1 MKADVSRPGN
11 CDVSQSGRRD
21 NYASCVIAVSE
32 FVAELKQA
40 VDQLQPDVQAFEA
53 HAERGGPSVELVHV
67 RFRESSGRV
76 REETWQ
82 LQYLSGVLG
91 SGDVMVLAAWAARRM
106 LSDTPLLVL
115 NCDWGHEWPLWAPD
129 SEFYAAEPEDVD
141 ISAAL
146 TSDLRSFYDFWEQH
160 VTPEVGWDAEVN
172 RDRAQREAARLAA
185 LLASETEGRFEI
197 ENGFRYSSA

>member
-1 MKADVSRPGN
+1 MVA
-11 CDVSQSGRRD
+11 
-21 NYASCVIAVSE
+21 AAE
-32 FVAELKQA
+32 FVSELKQA
-40 VDQLQPDVQAFEA
+40 IVRLQPHAQAFEA
-53 HAERGGPSVELVHV
+53 HVERGGSAIELVGAS
-67 RFRESSGRV
+67 FRGSSGRV

-82 LQYLSGVLG
+82 LQYVAGVLG
-91 SGDVMVLAAWAARRM
+91 SDNAAVMAAWAARRL

-115 NCDWGHEWPLWAPD
+115 NCDWGHQWPLWAPD
-129 SEFYAAEPEDVD
+129 SDFYAAEPGDVD

-160 VTPEVGWDAEVN
+160 FTFEVGWDARVN
-172 RDRAQREAARLAA
+172 RDRAQREAARLAD